1 MAGACA
7 AGCAGTGR
15 DRDGPV
21 KSEKPTPR
29 RLLKESKKGKSFTSR
44 DLTIVAMLVPGLFVL
59 AFLTSLTPVSNLY
72 AAVIARDFT
81 LAPAEAAVM
90 AVKAFAYAA
99 APMAVVC
106 VLGAMVSSF
115 AQSKGVI
122 ATEAI
127 RIDLN
132 RINPVSGFRN
142 LFSLRVV
149 KDLVRATLY
158 TVLAALFV
166 VTAWKLFAPEIF
178 SQVHMPP
185 RQLAAVWRDVAF
197 DAAIG
202 LMLALA
208 PIYLL
213 CGFID
218 YKLHVRELKMEK
230 FEVKQERKEN
240 EGNPEIKRRRRDI
253 HVELSGQ
260 VQADVAGSSVILA
273 NPTHIAVGI
282 YLHST
287 EIPMPLVSVR
297 EQGQRARAV
306 IALAEKLGV
315 PVVRDI
321 PVARAVYA
329 RSKRY
334 RFLDAELIEP
344 VVRILLWLRDVER
357 AGAETPARAD
367 EVPSVGSDKDAP
379 DPDEPAGE
387 KTP

>member
-1 MAGACA
+1 M
-7 AGCAGTGR
+7 
-15 DRDGPV
+15 

-44 DLTIVAMLVPGLFVL
+44 DLTIVAMLIPGLFVL
-59 AFLTSLTPVSNLY
+59 AFLTSLTPLANMY
-72 AAVIARDFT
+72 TAVIARGFT
-81 LAPAEAAVM
+81 TTPAEAALM

-99 APMAVVC
+99 APMAAVC
-106 VLGAMVSSF
+106 ILGAMVSSF

-132 RINPVSGFRN
+132 RINPVSGFSN

-158 TVLAALFV
+158 TALATLFI
-166 VTAWKLFAPEIF
+166 VTAWKLFAPGIF

-185 RQLAAVWRDVAF
+185 RQLASVWRDVAF
-197 DAAIG
+197 DAMIG

-208 PIYLL
+208 PVYLL

-253 HVELSGQ
+253 HVELSAQ
-260 VQADVAGSSVILA
+260 VQSDVAGSSVILA

-287 EIPMPLVSVR
+287 EVPMPLVSVR

-306 IALAEKLGV
+306 IALAEKLGI

-334 RFLDAELIEP
+334 RFLDADLIEP
-344 VVRILLWLRDVER
+344 VVRIVLWLRDVER
-357 AGAETPARAD
+357 AGAEMSPAVDDAAAAA
-367 EVPSVGSDKDAP
+367 SDAGVTGP
-379 DPDEPAGE
+379 DRPPDEKNP
-387 KTP
+387 